1 MKDRARVYVTG
12 IDESCR
18 DSILARAIELRNAGT
33 LRAFLSKM
41 APAERLKIRPAIVT
55 YEKSKMGKGN
65 AKGQAKGAMGNL
77 VEIICYG
84 IKPNQDTSA
93 DFTSCKLELKVTGI
107 REKDNEAK
115 ERVSMSMI
123 PEELVFGSGSYS
135 ADMGV
140 EEAYSNYGPI
150 KSASSIL
157 FIVYKYRRN
166 TYYLD
171 AEIKQAFIWQP
182 TGQQKAMMLDDFTTI
197 RRMCDTGYAHCL
209 SEKWGEFMGAA
220 TKSAGSKKGWRK
232 PTKERQK
239 TVLHEYLKA
248 NLRQPGRFSILWDK
262 LKRAKLA
269 SGKIKKRCYSLKRKA
284 VTEII
289 SDQENKPGTAKRH
302 SWRIRT
308 GPN

>member
-1 MKDRARVYVTG
+1 MKDRERVYVTG
-12 IDESCR
+12 IDENCR
-18 DSILARAIELRNAGT
+18 VSILARAKELKNAGT
-33 LRAFLSKM
+33 LRAFLRKIESTD
-41 APAERLKIRPAIVT
+41 RLKIKPAIST

-93 DFTSCKLELKVTGI
+93 DFTACKLELKVTGM

-123 PEELVFGSGSYS
+123 PEDLVFGSGSYS
-135 ADMGV
+135 EDMGV
-140 EEAYSNYGPI
+140 EEAYNGYGPI

-157 FIVYKYRRN
+157 LIIYKYRRN

-171 AEIKQAFIWQP
+171 AEIKHAFIWQP
-182 TGQQKAMMLDDFTTI
+182 TGPQKAMMLDDFTTI
-197 RRMCDTGYAHCL
+197 RRLCDTGYAHCL
-209 SEKWGEFMGAA
+209 SEKWGYFMGAA

-232 PTKERQK
+232 PTKERRK
-239 TVLHEYLKA
+239 AVLREYLKSE
-248 NLRQPGRFSILWDK
+248 LRQPERFITSWDK
-262 LKRAKLA
+262 LKRATLA
-269 SGKIKKRCYSLKRKA
+269 SGNIKRRCYSLKRKS

-289 SDQENKPGTAKRH
+289 SDQENKSGATKSP
-302 SWRIRT
+302 
-308 GPN
+308 

>member
-1 MKDRARVYVTG
+1 MKDRGRVYVTG

-33 LRAFLSKM
+33 LRAFLARM
-41 APAERLKIRPAIVT
+41 EMAERLIIKPAIAT

-93 DFTSCKLELKVTGI
+93 DFTDCKLELKVTGM

-135 ADMGV
+135 EDMGV
-140 EEAYSNYGPI
+140 EEAYDGYGPI

-157 FIVYKYRRN
+157 LIVYKYRRN

-171 AEIKQAFIWQP
+171 AEIKLAFIWQP
-182 TGQQKAMMLDDFTTI
+182 TGPQKAMMLDDFTTI
-197 RRMCDTGYAHCL
+197 RRLCDTGYAHCL

-220 TKSAGSKKGWRK
+220 TKSAGSKKGWKK
-232 PTKERQK
+232 PTRERRK
-239 TVLHEYLKA
+239 AVLREYLDSE
-248 NLRQPGRFSILWDK
+248 LRHPDRFVILWDK

-269 SGKIKKRCYSLKRKA
+269 SGKIKKRCYSLKRKS

-289 SDQENKPGTAKRH
+289 SNQENKSGSTKRL
-302 SWRIRT
+302 
-308 GPN
+308 

>member
-1 MKDRARVYVTG
+1 MKNRGRVYVTG

-33 LRAFLSKM
+33 LRVFLAKM
-41 APAERLKIRPAIVT
+41 GLAERLKIKPAIAT

-93 DFTSCKLELKVTGI
+93 DFTDCKLELKVTGM

-135 ADMGV
+135 EDMGV
-140 EEAYSNYGPI
+140 EEAYKGYGPI

-157 FIVYKYRRN
+157 LIVYKYRRN

-171 AEIKQAFIWQP
+171 AEIKLAFIWQP
-182 TGQQKAMMLDDFTTI
+182 TGPQKAMMLDDFTTI
-197 RRMCDTGYAHCL
+197 RRLCDTGYAHCL

-220 TKSAGSKKGWRK
+220 TKSAGSKKGWKK
-232 PTKERQK
+232 PTRERRK
-239 TVLHEYLKA
+239 AVLREYLDSE
-248 NLRQPGRFSILWDK
+248 LRHPDRFVILWDK

-269 SGKIKKRCYSLKRKA
+269 SGKIKKRCYSLKRKS

-289 SDQENKPGTAKRH
+289 SNQENKSGASKR
-302 SWRIRT
+302 
-308 GPN
+308 P

>member
-1 MKDRARVYVTG
+1 MKDRTRVYVTG

-33 LRAFLSKM
+33 LRAFLGKID
-41 APAERLKIRPAIVT
+41 PVERLKIKPAIKT
-55 YEKSKMGKGN
+55 YKKSKMGKGN

-84 IKPNQDTSA
+84 IKPNQDTSS
-93 DFTSCKLELKVTGI
+93 DFTSCKLELKVTGM

-123 PEELVFGSGSYS
+123 SEELIFGSDKYS
-135 ADMGV
+135 AYMGV
-140 EEAYSNYGPI
+140 EEAYNSYGPI

-157 FIVYKYRRN
+157 LIVYKYRPN

-171 AEIKQAFIWQP
+171 AEIKLAFIWQP
-182 TGQQKAMMLDDFTTI
+182 TRPQKAMMLDDFTTI
-197 RRMCDTGYAHCL
+197 RRLCDSGYAHCL

-220 TKSAGSKKGWRK
+220 TKSAGSKKGWKK
-232 PTKERQK
+232 PTRERRK
-239 TVLHEYLKA
+239 AVLHEYLYSE
-248 NLRQPGRFSILWDK
+248 LRNPDRFISLWDK

-269 SGKIKKRCYSLKRKA
+269 SGKIKKRCYSLKRRS

-289 SDQENKPGTAKRH
+289 SDQESKSGATKLP
-302 SWRIRT
+302 
-308 GPN
+308 

>member
-1 MKDRARVYVTG
+1 MKDRGRVYVTG

-33 LRAFLSKM
+33 LRVFLAKM
-41 APAERLKIRPAIVT
+41 GLAERLKIKPEIAT

-93 DFTSCKLELKVTGI
+93 DFTECKLELKVTGM

-123 PEELVFGSGSYS
+123 PEDLVFGSGSYS
-135 ADMGV
+135 EDMGV
-140 EEAYSNYGPI
+140 EEAYNGYGPI

-157 FIVYKYRRN
+157 LIIYKYRRN

-171 AEIKQAFIWQP
+171 AEIKLAFIWQP
-182 TGQQKAMMLDDFTTI
+182 TGPQKAMMLDDFTTI
-197 RRMCDTGYAHCL
+197 RRLCDTGYAHCL

-220 TKSAGSKKGWRK
+220 TKSAGSKKGWKK
-232 PTKERQK
+232 PTRERRK
-239 TVLHEYLKA
+239 TVLHKYLDSE
-248 NLRQPGRFSILWDK
+248 LRQPERFITLWDK

-269 SGKIKKRCYSLKRKA
+269 SGYIKRRCYSLKRKS

-289 SDQENKPGTAKRH
+289 SDQENKSGATKR
-302 SWRIRT
+302 
-308 GPN
+308 P

>member
-33 LRAFLSKM
+33 LRAFLGKID
-41 APAERLKIRPAIVT
+41 PVERLKIEPAIKT
-55 YEKSKMGKGN
+55 YKKSKMGKGN

-84 IKPNQDTSA
+84 IKPNQDTSS
-93 DFTSCKLELKVTGI
+93 DFTSCKLELKVTGM

-123 PEELVFGSGSYS
+123 PEDLVFGSGIYR

-140 EEAYSNYGPI
+140 EEAYNNYGPI

-157 FIVYKYRRN
+157 LIVYKYRPN

-171 AEIKQAFIWQP
+171 AEIKLAFIWQP
-182 TGQQKAMMLDDFTTI
+182 TGTQKAMMLDDFTTI
-197 RRMCDTGYAHCL
+197 RRLCDTGYAHCL

-220 TKSAGSKKGWRK
+220 TKSAGSKKGWKK
-232 PTKERQK
+232 PTRKRRK
-239 TVLHEYLKA
+239 AVLHEYLDSE
-248 NLRQPGRFSILWDK
+248 LRHPGRSIILWDK

-269 SGKIKKRCYSLKRKA
+269 SGKIKKRCYSLKRKS

-289 SDQENKPGTAKRH
+289 SNQENKSGATKR
-302 SWRIRT
+302 
-308 GPN
+308 P